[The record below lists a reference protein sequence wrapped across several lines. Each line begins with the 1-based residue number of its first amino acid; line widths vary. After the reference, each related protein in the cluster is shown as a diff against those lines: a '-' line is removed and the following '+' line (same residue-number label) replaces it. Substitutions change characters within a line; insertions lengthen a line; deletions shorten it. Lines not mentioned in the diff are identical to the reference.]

1 MWSSLAKKKQ
11 TNKWFMYHVI
21 DQIKLFNNV
30 HSDDPKLNK
39 KMKEG
44 TSVSLRGW
52 GVGRKQLSPI
62 FKNFIVG
69 KGAEGTSLHC
79 EIWKLF

>member
-1 MWSSLAKKKQ
+1 
-11 TNKWFMYHVI
+11 MYHVI

-44 TSVSLRGW
+44 TNVSLRG
-52 GVGRKQLSPI
+52 
-62 FKNFIVG
+62 
-69 KGAEGTSLHC
+69 
-79 EIWKLF
+79 

>member
-1 MWSSLAKKKQ
+1 
-11 TNKWFMYHVI
+11 MYHVI
-21 DQIKLFNNV
+21 DQIKLSNNV

-52 GVGRKQLSPI
+52 GLEENSFHQSSKSLSLERGPREPPCI
-62 FKNFIVG
+62 VKFESCFKI
-69 KGAEGTSLHC
+69 KLLMLISLMEC
-79 EIWKLF
+79 LY